1 MFYFTFVLRQPFCK
15 HSKLYFCLSLFD
27 KMYIINM
34 NRFWFIFILVLAT
47 TMVQAQKDPSDV
59 TVIEF
64 SGMVFYEDEQGAP
77 APLSYANVF
86 VKGTNRGAAADGD
99 GFFSF
104 VALPGETVVFSMIG
118 YKTVEIKIPDTLQSE
133 QYKWIQIMSVD
144 NYVLPEAI
152 IMPWPSRD
160 HFKQELLAIDIS
172 NELKEN
178 AMENLATDKLNE
190 IRYSV
195 PSDGRESSSIVI
207 KQQAYDYVYT
217 GQIKPQ
223 NIFNPIA
230 WKKFIDAWKRGDFKK
245 KN

>member
-1 MFYFTFVLRQPFCK
+1 MV
-15 HSKLYFCLSLFD
+15 
-27 KMYIINM
+27 
-34 NRFWFIFILVLAT
+34 RFWFICILVSLT
-47 TMVQAQKDPSDV
+47 TSIVEAQKNPSDV
-59 TVIEF
+59 VVIEF
-64 SGMVFYEDEQGAP
+64 SGMVFYEDENGAP
-77 APLSYANVF
+77 APLPYANVF
-86 VKGTNRGAAADGD
+86 VKGTNRGSATDQD

-118 YKTVEIKIPDTLQSE
+118 FKTVEIIIPDTLMSE

-144 NYVLPEAI
+144 NYVLPTAI

-178 AMENLATDKLNE
+178 AKENLASDKLSE

-207 KQQAYDYVYT
+207 KQQATDYVYT

-223 NIFNPIA
+223 NIFNPVA